1 MELRYINYFKCI
13 DYHFENRHSTNAL
26 VMFSHPCIGYLKKG
40 HAEFIY
46 EGKKYTAA
54 EGDLV
59 FISKGS
65 RYFSVWMG
73 SPEIHFYSINYNFLK
88 YDESDDFPFQIVK
101 GVDSALL
108 DEIINSYESA
118 PMKSLG
124 TLYVF
129 LNELHPRL
137 KKEKK
142 QRDHEALRP
151 ALIHISKH
159 YNEKISIKELAS
171 LCNLSESSF
180 YPKFKKYMDCS
191 PIEYKNTITIERALG
206 LLIESDKSIEEISY
220 ELGFSNPSYFRRLFK
235 ALTGKTPR
243 EVKNSKHSDF
253 YHDVF

>member
-1 MELRYINYFKCI
+1 MNERYINYFKCI

-26 VMFSHPCIGYLKKG
+26 VMFRHPCIGYLKKG
-40 HAEFIY
+40 RAEFIY

-59 FISKGS
+59 YISKGT

-73 SPEIHFYSINYNFLK
+73 SPEIHFYSINYSFSK
-88 YDESDDFPFQIVK
+88 SDEGGDYPFQIVK
-101 GVDSALL
+101 GIDSCLL
-108 DEIINSYESA
+108 DEIINCYESM

-124 TLYVF
+124 TLYIF
-129 LNELHPRL
+129 LSELYQKL

-142 QRDHEALRP
+142 SRNSETLAP

-159 YNEKISIKELAS
+159 FSEKISIKELAA

-191 PIEYKNTITIERALG
+191 PIEYKNTITIERAIG
-206 LLIESDKSIEEISY
+206 MLLESDKTIEEISY

-235 ALTGKTPR
+235 ALTGKTPK
-243 EVKNSKHSDF
+243 EVKNSKNRDF
-253 YHDVF
+253 YSDV